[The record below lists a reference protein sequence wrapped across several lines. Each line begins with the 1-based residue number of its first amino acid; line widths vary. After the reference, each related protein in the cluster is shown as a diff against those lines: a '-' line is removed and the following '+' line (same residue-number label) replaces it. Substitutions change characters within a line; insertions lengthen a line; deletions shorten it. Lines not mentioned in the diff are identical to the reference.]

1 MLREDWSQ
9 RVDLASV
16 LNATQH
22 SMHRYDSNQMQL
34 FTMWELCIRN
44 WQTFVKVL
52 LNLKLRPCF
61 AFRDC
66 ICHYSVSTYLT
77 HRFEMEMRCC
87 TVMCCAVRCCDLA
100 NYQIWIRFG
109 SIKREKK
116 INIINSY
123 CWQTNERK
131 RRFHMVFGALG
142 KTAINSMHCRNI
154 LEKIKV
160 QKRVFRTLLLQR
172 IFIQTNL
179 GRRKKGSQLV

>member
-1 MLREDWSQ
+1 MLLSCHQKAVRNKKLPQNVSIPFFFFYSNRDYSLTKAAKDEKMLREDWSQ

-77 HRFEMEMRCC
+77 HRFEMEMEMRCC
-87 TVMCCAVRCCDLA
+87 TMMCCAVLCGAVILQITKSGCDSA
-100 NYQIWIRFG
+100 ASR
-109 SIKREKK
+109 
-116 INIINSY
+116 
-123 CWQTNERK
+123 ERK
-131 RRFHMVFGALG
+131 
-142 KTAINSMHCRNI
+142 K
-154 LEKIKV
+154 
-160 QKRVFRTLLLQR
+160 
-172 IFIQTNL
+172 
-179 GRRKKGSQLV
+179 